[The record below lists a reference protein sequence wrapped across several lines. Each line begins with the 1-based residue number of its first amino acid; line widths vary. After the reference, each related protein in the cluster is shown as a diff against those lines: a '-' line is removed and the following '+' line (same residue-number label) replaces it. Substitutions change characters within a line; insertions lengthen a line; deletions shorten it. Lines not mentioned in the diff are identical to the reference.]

1 MGPLPQEI
9 QHRLHHLGI
18 VERHL
23 IRYQLPFQPEQ
34 SVIVAGRDIYER
46 PLRMSADTYSS
57 WLELEAAAA
66 QSNIIIQV
74 VSAFRSFNYQC
85 QIIQRKRE
93 AGESID
99 DILRVSAIP
108 GFSEHHSGRALDL
121 TTPGHLPLE
130 EIFEESR
137 AFAWLTQHAQSFGFA
152 MTYPRGNRY
161 HVAYEP
167 WHWCW
172 HPAT

>member
-1 MGPLPQEI
+1 MEPLPEEL
-9 QHRLHHLGI
+9 QHRLQRLGI
-18 VERHL
+18 EERHL
-23 IRYQLPFQPEQ
+23 AGYQLPFQQEQ
-34 SVIVAGRDIYER
+34 SVIDAGRDIYDR
-46 PLRMSADTYSS
+46 PLRMSTDTYSS

-66 QSNIIIQV
+66 QSNITIQI
-74 VSAFRSFNYQC
+74 VSGFRSFNYQC

-93 AGESID
+93 TGESVD

-121 TTPGHLPLE
+121 TTPGHPPLE
-130 EIFEESR
+130 ESFEKSS
-137 AFAWLTQHAQSFGFA
+137 AFAWLMQHAQTFGFA
-152 MTYPRGNRY
+152 MSYPRGNRY

>member
-18 VERHL
+18 EERHL
-23 IRYQLPFQPEQ
+23 IGYQLPFQPEQ
-34 SVIVAGRDIYER
+34 SVIVAGRDIYAR
-46 PLRMSADTYSS
+46 PLRMSAATYRS

-99 DILRVSAIP
+99 DLSLIHI
-108 GFSEHHSGRALDL
+108 
-121 TTPGHLPLE
+121 
-130 EIFEESR
+130 
-137 AFAWLTQHAQSFGFA
+137 
-152 MTYPRGNRY
+152 
-161 HVAYEP
+161 
-167 WHWCW
+167 
-172 HPAT
+172 